1 LPTGGGLRR
10 RSSIFASRAS
20 SAFLAA
26 SSALRAASA
35 LRSSAATRAA
45 SFLSS
50 AAFFAASFFS
60 SAAFFAASF
69 FSSASFFAA
78 SFFSSAAFFASST
91 AFLAAYPVALVP
103 DPNGQ
108 FIGSDVDYFDPNFK
122 LGRTLQYSLD
132 YQREIPGNFAL
143 TIGYIGSHGTRL
155 RSNFKRLNAVPLNVL
170 KLGYP
175 LLTEPLSIALANP
188 AQVAY
193 ASSVG
198 APLPTSTAAV
208 YPGFNGTVAQALRPF
223 PQYGQINQQLESQG
237 RSLYNALQ
245 VKLDRHFSKGFQFGF
260 SYTLSKLITD
270 ASEDLLARSP
280 IQNVVQNPYDIRSLL
295 TVSPNN
301 AAHVAVFSYIYELP
315 FGKGRRLLSQGGVA
329 DKIVGGWQVS
339 GIHRY
344 QSGLPTTVLNSDP
357 AYTDQFLNLVG
368 FYSSIRPN
376 LTGQPIF
383 AGNSPSGTIFQLLNP
398 AAFSSPP
405 TFRND
410 AVTGSDVT
418 QSQYKN
424 YYANPSIFFGN
435 APPVISNARSLP
447 FYSENLSIL
456 KKTRIT
462 ERYTIEFRTE
472 IFNPFNRHRYFGPD
486 NDLRDGGNFG
496 KSGVIDQP
504 YIYDP
509 RVVQFGLKL
518 IY

>member
-1 LPTGGGLRR
+1 
-10 RSSIFASRAS
+10 
-20 SAFLAA
+20 
-26 SSALRAASA
+26 
-35 LRSSAATRAA
+35 
-45 SFLSS
+45 
-50 AAFFAASFFS
+50 
-60 SAAFFAASF
+60 
-69 FSSASFFAA
+69 
-78 SFFSSAAFFASST
+78 
-91 AFLAAYPVALVP
+91 
-103 DPNGQ
+103 
-108 FIGSDVDYFDPNFK
+108 
-122 LGRTLQYSLD
+122 
-132 YQREIPGNFAL
+132 
-143 TIGYIGSHGTRL
+143 
-155 RSNFKRLNAVPLNVL
+155 
-170 KLGYP
+170 
-175 LLTEPLSIALANP
+175 
-188 AQVAY
+188 
-193 ASSVG
+193 
-198 APLPTSTAAV
+198 
-208 YPGFNGTVAQALRPF
+208 
-223 PQYGQINQQLESQG
+223 LESQG
-237 RSLYNALQ
+237 RSFYNALQ

-260 SYTLSKLITD
+260 SYTFSKLITD

-280 IQNVVQNPYDIRSLL
+280 IQNVVQNPYDVGSLR

-315 FGKGRRLLSQGGVA
+315 FGRGRRLLPQGGVL

-383 AGNSPSGTIFQLLNP
+383 TANSPSGTIFQLLNP
-398 AAFSSPP
+398 AAFSLPP
-405 TFRND
+405 QFNNQG
-410 AVTGSDVT
+410 VTGTDVT
-418 QSQYKN
+418 QSQYQS
-424 YYANPSIFFGN
+424 YYANPKVFFGN
-435 APPVISNARSLP
+435 APPVISKARSLP

>member
-1 LPTGGGLRR
+1 VRAGIGLYYAPLL
-10 RSSIFASRAS
+10 SSDIVSGLEGYNTSRLLTPNGRQS
-20 SAFLAA
+20 SAFLA
-26 SSALRAASA
+26 
-35 LRSSAATRAA
+35 T
-45 SFLSS
+45 
-50 AAFFAASFFS
+50 
-60 SAAFFAASF
+60 
-69 FSSASFFAA
+69 
-78 SFFSSAAFFASST
+78 
-91 AFLAAYPVALVP
+91 YPAALVP

-143 TIGYIGSHGTRL
+143 TLGYVGSHGTRL
-155 RSNFKRLNAVPLNVL
+155 RSNFRRLNALTLNAL

-175 LLTEPLSIALANP
+175 LLTEPLSVALANP

-198 APLPTSTAAV
+198 ALLPATTAAV

-237 RSLYNALQ
+237 RSFYDALQ
-245 VKLDRHFSKGFQFGF
+245 VKVDRHYSRGFQFGF
-260 SYTLSKLITD
+260 SYTFSKLITD

-280 IQNVVQNPYDIRSLL
+280 IQNVVQNPHDIRSLRV
-295 TVSPNN
+295 VSPNN

-315 FGKGRRLLSQGGVA
+315 FGKGRRLLSQGGVV
-329 DKIVGGWQVS
+329 DKIVGGWQFS

-344 QSGLPTTVLNSDP
+344 QSGLPTTALNSDP

-383 AGNSPSGTIFQLLNP
+383 TGNSPSGTIFQLLNP

-405 TFRND
+405 KFRND

-418 QSQYKN
+418 QPQYKS
-424 YYANPSIFFGN
+424 YYANPNVFFGN
-435 APPVISNARSLP
+435 APPVISSARSLA

-486 NDLRDGGNFG
+486 NDLRNGGNFG